1 MFLKNL
7 KHIKIGMTIME
18 EKFEK
23 ILLDN
28 TIFNK
33 KEFMEKYSPWA

>member
-1 MFLKNL
+1 M
-7 KHIKIGMTIME
+7 GQGQME

-33 KEFMEKYSPWA
+33 NEFMAKYNP